1 MDVTRFD
8 NPVDTTEPLFVR
20 RFSCRYP
27 TMLAKDIDEIKSVGL
42 YSTGDKRLDK
52 EVINAQMTNAM
63 LTINEMVELYRKDC
77 PVYIRSREDTV
88 TIYELIMDHLLVWS
102 RHLDRGI
109 NISKTKVLEVD
120 GFGKITMARVT
131 IGDKH
136 YVGTP
141 TMLRELRKEALR
153 EANKVRRQISSGK
166 ITKKE
171 GRAIMKR
178 EVVSNPQLYDKAKQN
193 MFIDNLLK
201 KSGVNMTDTLYKYI
215 KGKPELM
222 DNLKFIRDNLRKLTK
237 DEFDDFYKVYAQDF
251 KDFSDYYR
259 KVLAKAELGDME
271 VIVGENLKTLKDNL
285 EAYLNT
291 R

>member
-109 NISKTKVLEVD
+109 NISKAPIEDLILLDE
-120 GFGKITMARVT
+120 FAENIFQ
-131 IGDKH
+131 
-136 YVGTP
+136 YV
-141 TMLRELRKEALR
+141 RYEYKKSNVQNELH
-153 EANKVRRQISSGK
+153 RRISSLNRYNAVN
-166 ITKKE
+166 I
-171 GRAIMKR
+171 
-178 EVVSNPQLYDKAKQN
+178 
-193 MFIDNLLK
+193 LK
-201 KSGVNMTDTLYKYI
+201 KPLYLQQ
-215 KGKPELM
+215 P
-222 DNLKFIRDNLRKLTK
+222 KLTVDVVNVSVDEEGVIDINKK
-237 DEFDDFYKVYAQDF
+237 DPDDDLPKRN
-251 KDFSDYYR
+251 S
-259 KVLAKAELGDME
+259 LANM
-271 VIVGENLKTLKDNL
+271 LKESLMYLKG
-285 EAYLNT
+285 
-291 R
+291 

>member
-1 MDVTRFD
+1 MNKAKVKIDVKD
-8 NPVDTTEPLFVR
+8 KSALF
-20 RFSCRYP
+20 
-27 TMLAKDIDEIKSVGL
+27 TK
-42 YSTGDKRLDK
+42 
-52 EVINAQMTNAM
+52 
-63 LTINEMVELYRKDC
+63 
-77 PVYIRSREDTV
+77 PVYIK
-88 TIYELIMDHLLVWS
+88 
-102 RHLDRGI
+102 DRGI
-109 NISKTKVLEVD
+109 NISKAKVLEVD

-131 IGDKH
+131 IGDKD

-141 TMLRELRKEALR
+141 NMLREIRKEALR

-178 EVVSNPQLYDKAKQN
+178 EVVSNPHLYDKSRQN
-193 MFIDNLLK
+193 LFIDNLLK
-201 KSGVNMTDTLYKYI
+201 KSGINMTDRLAEYV
-215 KGKPELM
+215 KGRPELTK
-222 DNLKFIRDNLRKLTK
+222 DLTYIRDNLRKLTK

-259 KVLAKAELGDME
+259 TVLAKAELGDME

>member
-1 MDVTRFD
+1 MNKAKVKIDVKD
-8 NPVDTTEPLFVR
+8 KSALF
-20 RFSCRYP
+20 
-27 TMLAKDIDEIKSVGL
+27 TK
-42 YSTGDKRLDK
+42 
-52 EVINAQMTNAM
+52 
-63 LTINEMVELYRKDC
+63 
-77 PVYIRSREDTV
+77 PVYIK
-88 TIYELIMDHLLVWS
+88 
-102 RHLDRGI
+102 DRGI
-109 NISKTKVLEVD
+109 NISKAKVLEVD

-131 IGDKH
+131 IGDKD

-171 GRAIMKR
+171 GKSILRKNAFN
-178 EVVSNPQLYDKAKQN
+178 NPQLYDKARQN

-201 KSGVNMTDTLYKYI
+201 KSGVNMTDTLSKYI

-222 DNLKFIRDNLRKLTK
+222 DNLKFIRDNLRKLTR
-237 DEFDDFYKVYAQDF
+237 DEFEDFYKVYRQDF

-259 KVLAKAELGDME
+259 TVLAKAELGDME
-271 VIVGENLKTLKDNL
+271 VIVGENLKILKDNL

>member
-1 MDVTRFD
+1 M
-8 NPVDTTEPLFVR
+8 
-20 RFSCRYP
+20 
-27 TMLAKDIDEIKSVGL
+27 I
-42 YSTGDKRLDK
+42 
-52 EVINAQMTNAM
+52 
-63 LTINEMVELYRKDC
+63 
-77 PVYIRSREDTV
+77 
-88 TIYELIMDHLLVWS
+88 
-102 RHLDRGI
+102 
-109 NISKTKVLEVD
+109 
-120 GFGKITMARVT
+120 
-131 IGDKH
+131 
-136 YVGTP
+136 
-141 TMLRELRKEALR
+141 RKEALR

-178 EVVSNPQLYDKAKQN
+178 EVISNPHLYDKSRQN
-193 MFIDNLLK
+193 LFIDNLLK
-201 KSGVNMTDTLYKYI
+201 KSGVNMTDTLSKYI

-259 KVLAKAELGDME
+259 TVLAKAELGDME

>member
-1 MDVTRFD
+1 MNKAKVKIDVKD
-8 NPVDTTEPLFVR
+8 KSALF
-20 RFSCRYP
+20 
-27 TMLAKDIDEIKSVGL
+27 TK
-42 YSTGDKRLDK
+42 
-52 EVINAQMTNAM
+52 
-63 LTINEMVELYRKDC
+63 
-77 PVYIRSREDTV
+77 PVYIK
-88 TIYELIMDHLLVWS
+88 
-102 RHLDRGI
+102 DRGI
-109 NISKTKVLEVD
+109 NISKAKVLEVD

-131 IGDKH
+131 IGDKD

-171 GRAIMKR
+171 GKSILRKD
-178 EVVSNPQLYDKAKQN
+178 VFNNPQLYDKAKQN

-222 DNLKFIRDNLRKLTK
+222 DNLKFIRDNLRKLTR

-259 KVLAKAELGDME
+259 TVLAKAELGDME

-285 EAYLNT
+285 EAYLST

>member
-1 MDVTRFD
+1 MNKAKVKIDVKD
-8 NPVDTTEPLFVR
+8 KSALF
-20 RFSCRYP
+20 
-27 TMLAKDIDEIKSVGL
+27 TK
-42 YSTGDKRLDK
+42 
-52 EVINAQMTNAM
+52 
-63 LTINEMVELYRKDC
+63 
-77 PVYIRSREDTV
+77 PVYIK
-88 TIYELIMDHLLVWS
+88 
-102 RHLDRGI
+102 DRGI
-109 NISKTKVLEVD
+109 NISKAKVLEVD

-131 IGDKH
+131 IGDKD

-178 EVVSNPQLYDKAKQN
+178 EVVSNPHLYDKSRQN
-193 MFIDNLLK
+193 LFIDNLLK
-201 KSGVNMTDTLYKYI
+201 KSGINMTDRLAEYV
-215 KGKPELM
+215 KGRPELTK
-222 DNLKFIRDNLRKLTK
+222 DLAYIRDNLRKLTK

-259 KVLAKAELGDME
+259 TVLAKAELGDME